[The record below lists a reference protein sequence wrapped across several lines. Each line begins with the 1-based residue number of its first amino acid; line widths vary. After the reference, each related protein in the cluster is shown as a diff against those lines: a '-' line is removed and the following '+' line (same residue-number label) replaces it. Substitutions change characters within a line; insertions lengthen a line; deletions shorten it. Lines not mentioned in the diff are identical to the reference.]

1 MRDGLD
7 PGDVLLLMGFLWRV
21 PDGPTGRQQ
30 ADRMMAIVIDG
41 LRPRRNHLSSLDIR
55 RSANTLPPV

>member
-30 ADRMMAIVIDG
+30 ADRMMVIVIDG
-41 LRPRRNHLSSLDIR
+41 LRPPEF
-55 RSANTLPPV
+55 T